1 MCESGNVATLQDLD
15 MMDAANFSYD
25 EACQYLAQLIDTAL
39 VLKEINIYGQSGER
53 VVKVLLEYAI
63 VADPADDKVV
73 PKQGSIKVV
82 DRRDESKVIC
92 ERVT

>member
-1 MCESGNVATLQDLD
+1 MLLD
-15 MMDAANFSYD
+15 
-25 EACQYLAQLIDTAL
+25 
-39 VLKEINIYGQSGER
+39 
-53 VVKVLLEYAI
+53 YAI

-92 ERVT
+92 ERATKRTETNKVEIEQH